1 MSKVLKE
8 INHVNRLTEVKE
20 EMTSMEK
27 IFELQE
33 MYNIKKEEK
42 EIETEL
48 KKLGYLK

>member
-1 MSKVLKE
+1 MSRVLKE
-8 INHVNRLTEVKE
+8 INHANRLTEVKE

-27 IFELQE
+27 IFHLQE

-42 EIETEL
+42 DIETEL